1 MVATPIT
8 LSKDFSTAQPAAL
21 HLCTVPVQNTRLAY
35 FCYAFI
41 AIVWGTTYLGIKVAI
56 EAYPPFLMAG
66 ARQVVAALLMIP
78 LLFIGARKPVKISP
92 KMLWQN
98 ALIGFLM
105 ITVGNGV
112 VSWAENTVPSGVAAL
127 VCSAMPISV
136 VLLSF
141 FSSTKDRL
149 KPITI
154 VGMLLGFLG
163 VAVIFRSDVAA
174 LGNRQYL
181 VGILGLLVATF
192 GWGGGSLLMK
202 RWAGSGNATL
212 DVMLQIFFGGLIML
226 LLSPTFENYNN
237 ITWWNPRAL
246 GAWLYLVIF
255 GSMLAMLA
263 YQYALKHLPVSF
275 VTSYAYIN
283 PLVAV
288 VLGAAFYSEPLN
300 IWTFFSF
307 TLIAGGVF
315 LVNKGKAR

>member
-1 MVATPIT
+1 
-8 LSKDFSTAQPAAL
+8 
-21 HLCTVPVQNTRLAY
+21 
-35 FCYAFI
+35 
-41 AIVWGTTYLGIKVAI
+41 
-56 EAYPPFLMAG
+56 
-66 ARQVVAALLMIP
+66 
-78 LLFIGARKPVKISP
+78 
-92 KMLWQN
+92 
-98 ALIGFLM
+98 
-105 ITVGNGV
+105 VGNGV

-202 RWAGSGNATL
+202 RCAGSGNATL

-246 GAWLYLVIF
+246 LAWGYLVIF

>member
-1 MVATPIT
+1 M
-8 LSKDFSTAQPAAL
+8 
-21 HLCTVPVQNTRLAY
+21 PVQNTRLAY

-41 AIVWGTTYLGIKVAI
+41 AFVWGTTYLGIKVAI

-66 ARQVVAALLMIP
+66 ARQVVAAFLMIP
-78 LLFIGARKPVKISP
+78 LLFIGTRKPINISP

-112 VSWAENTVPSGVAAL
+112 VSWAENVVPSGVAAL

-141 FSSTKDRL
+141 FSFTKDRL

-163 VAVIFRSDVAA
+163 VALIFRSDVAA
-174 LGNRQYL
+174 LGNRHYL
-181 VGILGLLVATF
+181 VGILGLLIATF

-202 RWAGSGNATL
+202 RWGNSSGNATL

-226 LLSPTFENYNN
+226 LLSPTFENYSG

-246 GAWLYLVIF
+246 LAWGYLVVF

-263 YQYALKHLPVSF
+263 YKYALRHLPVSF

-288 VLGAAFYSEPLN
+288 VLGALFYKEPLK
-300 IWTFFSF
+300 IWTLGSF

-315 LVNKGKAR
+315 LVNKGKSGS